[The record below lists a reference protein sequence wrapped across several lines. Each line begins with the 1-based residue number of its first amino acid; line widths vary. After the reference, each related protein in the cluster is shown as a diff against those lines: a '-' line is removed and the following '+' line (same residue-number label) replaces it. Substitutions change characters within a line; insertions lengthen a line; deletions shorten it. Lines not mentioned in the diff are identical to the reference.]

1 MIKPKIIIS
10 LFILLLIILPFG
22 LFDNRDEINAVELSD
37 STIGYYQSTTCK
49 ISLLEFYLE
58 NLNSDKDFYIN
69 ENNYADLNCFGK
81 ITGVDKVNDSFMVS
95 IGTNT
100 SGNLII
106 QSLIWLLF
114 FMLVP
119 SHKKNNKFSSKLL
132 FFIPLIFIF
141 QYIAESR
148 FYNRTNFLY
157 NNELSF
163 SNYYLIGNL
172 IFYTFIT
179 LVIKDEFQS
188 RYNNLINFIP
198 FIFLISGTFSGMNLN
213 IYLIILCF
221 FGVLNFSINQKI
233 KIFDLLYFV
242 LSIGWIL
249 NLDQNDFFF
258 DGDKL
263 RGFTNTV
270 LTRQSQIFWIIIFYL
285 SLISF

>member
-1 MIKPKIIIS
+1 MKDKILYQRRTDGDYKGYTEDSFYFNSTEQLWCWKQTSTEKIFKAKTKS
-10 LFILLLIILPFG
+10 
-22 LFDNRDEINAVELSD
+22 ELSSIKEKQFIGSGNYEREYNLGD
-37 STIGYYQSTTCK
+37 GLVST
-49 ISLLEFYLE
+49 EE
-58 NLNSDKDFYIN
+58 
-69 ENNYADLNCFGK
+69 FGK

-114 FMLVP
+114 FMLIP

-132 FFIPLIFIF
+132 IFIPLIFIF

-179 LVIKDEFQS
+179 LVIKDEFQT

-213 IYLIILCF
+213 IYLII
-221 FGVLNFSINQKI
+221 
-233 KIFDLLYFV
+233 
-242 LSIGWIL
+242 
-249 NLDQNDFFF
+249 
-258 DGDKL
+258 
-263 RGFTNTV
+263 
-270 LTRQSQIFWIIIFYL
+270 
-285 SLISF
+285 

>member
-1 MIKPKIIIS
+1 MIRPKIIIS

-172 IFYTFIT
+172 IFYTFI
-179 LVIKDEFQS
+179 K
-188 RYNNLINFIP
+188 
-198 FIFLISGTFSGMNLN
+198 
-213 IYLIILCF
+213 
-221 FGVLNFSINQKI
+221 
-233 KIFDLLYFV
+233 
-242 LSIGWIL
+242 
-249 NLDQNDFFF
+249 
-258 DGDKL
+258 
-263 RGFTNTV
+263 
-270 LTRQSQIFWIIIFYL
+270 
-285 SLISF
+285 